1 MLGYWRP
8 HDNFQN
14 CLVGKLQLLMPGLE
28 PQILFHA
35 KVLEKVYTLNLD
47 PLKDLVA
54 NCYSPIGRPAQKQP
68 ELFRALVVMTHYSND
83 GITRFVERL
92 HHDPV
97 LAIACGFEFD
107 SIPGEG
113 TFYDFLHRFWL
124 GEASSKAVQKP
135 DSIRKKKPAA
145 DEKLPEKKSGI
156 VAELVEKILA
166 GETWENRP
174 ERLLQK
180 ILVECAVKPSAKLGL
195 LGNKDDKLV
204 FAADGAPL
212 ETGANPYGKKLCQC
226 RDRCSCPRRYSDP
239 TATWGWDSYHER
251 WFYGHTLYCLTAANS
266 LNDLPL
272 MLHLTEGARHD
283 CVSFVKSIP
292 ALLSLYPQFEFA
304 KGLLDSAHDAYPIY
318 QLLYHYR
325 IEPFIELN

>member
-14 CLVGKLQLLMPGLE
+14 WLVGKLQLLMPGLE

-124 GEASSKAVQKP
+124 VRHQVRLYKNLILYV
-135 DSIRKKKPAA
+135 RKNLRPVRSCQRKNPVSWQNW
-145 DEKLPEKKSGI
+145 LRKS
-156 VAELVEKILA
+156 
-166 GETWENRP
+166 W
-174 ERLLQK
+174 Q
-180 ILVECAVKPSAKLGL
+180 VKPGKIDPKDFYKRFWWSA
-195 LGNKDDKLV
+195 
-204 FAADGAPL
+204 P
-212 ETGANPYGKKLCQC
+212 
-226 RDRCSCPRRYSDP
+226 
-239 TATWGWDSYHER
+239 
-251 WFYGHTLYCLTAANS
+251 
-266 LNDLPL
+266 
-272 MLHLTEGARHD
+272 
-283 CVSFVKSIP
+283 
-292 ALLSLYPQFEFA
+292 
-304 KGLLDSAHDAYPIY
+304 
-318 QLLYHYR
+318 
-325 IEPFIELN
+325 